1 MMVGRLNEQVEH
13 VTLDLESEGTRRR
26 RDISKEKVTPART
39 ANALLLQNPEL
50 AQSQF
55 LKDGVD
61 LSLDSPGL
69 NLLRKVLSVIAK
81 KPELTTGG
89 LLENFRGELEEGQ
102 VRALVQVPVLFPES
116 VLEVEFAGAVRRLV
130 AQVVEADLAQ
140 LLKKEQAL
148 GLTLDEKKKMLRF
161 LAMK

>member
-1 MMVGRLNEQVEH
+1 
-13 VTLDLESEGTRRR
+13 
-26 RDISKEKVTPART
+26 
-39 ANALLLQNPEL
+39 
-50 AQSQF
+50 
-55 LKDGVD
+55 
-61 LSLDSPGL
+61 
-69 NLLRKVLSVIAK
+69 
-81 KPELTTGG
+81 
-89 LLENFRGELEEGQ
+89 LENFRGEPEESQ
-102 VRALVQVPVLFPES
+102 VRALVQVPVLVPES